1 MPKVTL
7 KKLNKIPTGTTRVS
21 EWYDRIVTALD
32 KCVFCDLKPKYVI
45 MEQAEVV
52 LTVSLFPYTEGHLL
66 IIPRR
71 HIERLKELTGLE
83 WLAVNALL
91 LIGVDLIAKALGVD
105 DVNIIYREGGAASG
119 KSLGHLHWHIMPMR
133 RGVLTRTTDG
143 IHYTFQNVAKT
154 PIELAELYRKYRPQ
168 K

>member
-32 KCVFCDLKPKYVI
+32 KCVFCD
-45 MEQAEVV
+45 
-52 LTVSLFPYTEGHLL
+52 
-66 IIPRR
+66 
-71 HIERLKELTGLE
+71 KELTGPE

-133 RGVLTRTTDG
+133 RGFLTRTTDG